1 MTFFI
6 GKLLVMTDGSYSA
19 LSLKNHKEKQMVPI
33 YNSLVVFEVEEGPK
47 AELPTKKVILEFG
60 RLFFI
65 ISEIGEIQ
73 GTQFFHVKN
82 NSCLQDNEIAIKDR
96 DEAWSPG
103 PVLGIFEMF
112 LHSR

>member
-60 RLFFI
+60 RLF
-65 ISEIGEIQ
+65 SSYLRSVRSKGPK
-73 GTQFFHVKN
+73 FF
-82 NSCLQDNEIAIKDR
+82 
-96 DEAWSPG
+96 
-103 PVLGIFEMF
+103 M
-112 LHSR
+112 